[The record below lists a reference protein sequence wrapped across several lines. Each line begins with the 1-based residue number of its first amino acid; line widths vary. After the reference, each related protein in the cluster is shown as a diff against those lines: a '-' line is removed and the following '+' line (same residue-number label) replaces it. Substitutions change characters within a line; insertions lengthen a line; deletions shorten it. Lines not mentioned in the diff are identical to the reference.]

1 MEYGIRELSRLAGV
15 SARTLRYYDEI
26 GLLKPARI
34 TQAGYRFYGEREL
47 ELLQQILFY
56 RERDFDLKSIR
67 QILYGKDFDVMHA
80 LEDHLAQL
88 EEQRKHV
95 DFLIHTVKQT
105 IRTMKGE
112 CSMSDSERFE
122 AFKRQAVAENEEKY
136 GAEARERY
144 GDEEV
149 EASRQK
155 IMNMSRQEW
164 ESFRELEERILLRL
178 KEAVL
183 AGLKPES
190 EEAREIVLMHKEWLC
205 KTWKQYTV
213 EAHKGVV
220 QLYTADERFRAY
232 YDREVEGC
240 AALLEQAVRYWAGK

>member
-26 GLLKPARI
+26 GLLKPSYT

-67 QILYGKDFDVMHA
+67 QILYGENFDVMHA

-88 EEQRKHV
+88 EDQREHV
-95 DFLIHTVKQT
+95 DFLIRTVKLT
-105 IRTMKGE
+105 IQTMKGE
-112 CSMSDSERFE
+112 CSMSDQEKFE
-122 AFKRQAVAENEEKY
+122 AFKIQAVKKNAEKY

-144 GDEEV
+144 GEEV
-149 EASRQK
+149 DASEQK
-155 IMNMSRQEW
+155 ILSMSREEW
-164 ESFRELEERILLRL
+164 DSFQELENRILLRL

-183 AGLKPES
+183 AGVKPES
-190 EEAREIVLMHKEWLC
+190 EEAGEIVQLHKEWLS
-205 KTWKQYTV
+205 KTWRQYTV
-213 EAHKGVV
+213 EAHRGVV
-220 QLYTADERFRAY
+220 QLYTADERFLAY
-232 YDREVEGC
+232 YDRDVKGC
-240 AALLEQAVRYWAGK
+240 AALLKQAVLFWTGK